1 MYKILRKK
9 FLTPAIC
16 LMEVEAPRI
25 ARSARPGQFLIVRA
39 GEKSERIPLTSER
52 IPLTICDYDSEKGS
66 VTIVTQ
72 EVGASTKKI
81 CHYEEGESF
90 ADVVGPLGQPSEF
103 VHKTAQ
109 ELAGS
114 RWLFIAGGLGTAP
127 VYPQAKY
134 LHEAGAYVDVII
146 GARNKDLVIMEEE
159 MKAVCDHLYICTDDG
174 SAGEKGV
181 VTAVM
186 DRLLGG
192 GEKYDQ
198 AVSIGPMIMMKFA
211 TLKAKEYGLPLI
223 VSLNTLMV
231 DGTGMCGACRVT
243 IAGKTRFA
251 CVDGPEFNAYD
262 VDFEEAMRRQG
273 MYRDIERE
281 EDHKCNIG
289 LH

>member
-1 MYKILRKK
+1 MVMYKILKKK

-16 LMEVEAPRI
+16 LMDVEAPRI
-25 ARSARPGQFLIVRA
+25 AHSARPGQFLIVRA
-39 GEKSERIPLTSER
+39 GEKSERIPLT
-52 IPLTICDYDSEKGS
+52 ICDYDTEKGS

-103 VHKTAQ
+103 VHSTPQ
-109 ELAGS
+109 ELAGT

-134 LHEAGAYVDVII
+134 LHNAGAYVDVII
-146 GARNKDLVIMEEE
+146 GARNKDLIIMEDE

-192 GEKYDQ
+192 GERYDQ

-211 TLKAKEYGLPLI
+211 TLKAKEYNLPLV
-223 VSLNTLMV
+223 VSLNGGRYRYVRSLSR
-231 DGTGMCGACRVT
+231 DDCRQDK
-243 IAGKTRFA
+243 IRL
-251 CVDGPEFNAYD
+251 C
-262 VDFEEAMRRQG
+262 
-273 MYRDIERE
+273 
-281 EDHKCNIG
+281 
-289 LH
+289 

>member
-1 MYKILRKK
+1 MVMYKILKKK

-16 LMEVEAPRI
+16 LMDVEAPRI
-25 ARSARPGQFLIVRA
+25 AHSARPGQFLIVRA
-39 GEKSERIPLTSER
+39 GEKSERIPLT
-52 IPLTICDYDSEKGS
+52 ICDYDTEKGS

-103 VHKTAQ
+103 VHSTPQ
-109 ELAGS
+109 ELAGT

-134 LHEAGAYVDVII
+134 LHNAGAYVDVII
-146 GARNKDLVIMEEE
+146 GARNKDLIIMEDE

-192 GEKYDQ
+192 GER
-198 AVSIGPMIMMKFA
+198 GPMIMMKFA
-211 TLKAKEYGLPLI
+211 TLKAKEYNLPLV

-243 IAGKTRFA
+243 IAGRTKFA

-262 VDFEEAMRRQG
+262 VDFDEAMRRQG